1 MAEVRDLDV
10 LRPEKH
16 FVKLNEVEI
25 DVSFIPTGLT
35 FDIDKVVLEMAQ
47 LDQKKIGKK
56 GETEKEQ
63 LANDAETLKA
73 FNLGIKL
80 CAVFC
85 SWKHPDMDV
94 EWFEE
99 NTTALQVRGLG
110 EEIRGALARAYE
122 GIDSKN

>member
-10 LRPEKH
+10 LRPEQH
-16 FVKLNEVEI
+16 PVKLNGVEI

-47 LDQKKIGKK
+47 LDQKKIGKD
-56 GETEKEQ
+56 
-63 LANDAETLKA
+63 DAETKKA
-73 FNLGIKL
+73 FNLGVKL

-85 SWKHPDMDV
+85 SWKHPDMTE
-94 EWFEE
+94 EWFNE
-99 NTTALQVRGLG
+99 NTTARQVRDLG
-110 EEIRGALARAYE
+110 EEIREALSRAYE